1 MRSIIRCVWVVATIG
16 WGSAHGTLFQTSVC
30 GFTPDTVGTIPVP
43 KPTNPPT
50 PRIGHSWGRPQTA
63 TLLSAA
69 VPGAGQI
76 YNREYW
82 KAPLAWGLMGGTGYY
97 FWLQQRQT
105 IHFNNALNARLD
117 NDPTTLDPYVN
128 VYTPTQL
135 LSLKNSARRS
145 RDYAFL
151 GLVGAWGFQI
161 LDAHVGGHL
170 YGFDVGRN
178 LTLETK
184 IIPATTGVGMG
195 LSVELKHTTPT
206 LP

>member
-1 MRSIIRCVWVVATIG
+1 MRWFFRCVLVLATIG
-16 WGSAHGTLFQTSVC
+16 WGPVRGALLKPAEHYLA
-30 GFTPDTVGTIPVP
+30 PDTVATPLPNKRPTRVP
-43 KPTNPPT
+43 LPEAN
-50 PRIGHSWGRPQTA
+50 SWGRPQTA

-105 IHFNNALNARLD
+105 NHFNDALNARLD
-117 NDPTTLDPYVN
+117 NDPTTVDPYAN

-135 LSLKNSARRS
+135 LSLKNTARRS

-151 GLVGAWGFQI
+151 GMMAAWGFQV

-170 YGFDVGRN
+170 YAFDVGRN
-178 LTLETK
+178 LSLDAKIAPASAGLGLGLTLD
-184 IIPATTGVGMG
+184 
-195 LSVELKHTTPT
+195 LKRTTPS

>member
-1 MRSIIRCVWVVATIG
+1 MRRIIRCVWVVATIG
-16 WGSAHGTLFQTSVC
+16 WGTAHAEPYQCSTRRFA
-30 GFTPDTVGTIPVP
+30 PDTLG
-43 KPTNPPT
+43 T
-50 PRIGHSWGRPQTA
+50 PRVPTSDKSPSPRMGNSWGRPQTA

-82 KAPLAWGLMGGTGYY
+82 KAPLAWALMGGTGYY
-97 FWLQQRQT
+97 FLLQQRQT
-105 IHFNNALNARLD
+105 NHFNMALDARLD
-117 NDPTTLDPYVN
+117 NDPTTVDPYVN

-151 GLVGAWGFQI
+151 GVVAAWGFQV

-184 IIPATTGVGMG
+184 ITPATTGIGLG
-195 LSVELKHTTPT
+195 LSVELKRTTPS